1 MEMRDGDRIVGRRSH
16 RGFCR
21 GVPSLVSC
29 RSEGQ
34 MRRDNRRYFGR
45 RAKRRARRIKA
56 PKVASMRHDGGG
68 HAMLALR
75 RAKKAADEAAMAEA
89 MLRRPPG
96 RSYV

>member
-1 MEMRDGDRIVGRRSH
+1 
-16 RGFCR
+16 
-21 GVPSLVSC
+21 
-29 RSEGQ
+29 

-75 RAKKAADEAAMAEA
+75 RAKKAADEAAMAD
-89 MLRRPPG
+89 P
-96 RSYV
+96 